1 MIIRLKK
8 GLKRQLSLQLPGI
21 EAQNRMTPIKRRSP
35 DLYIKNYPQKGA
47 VLVLLYPQNDVIQTV
62 TILHSDYDGAH
73 SGQVSFPGGKYEEGD
88 ENFEKTALRE
98 AKEELGIDI
107 DRIEILGAMTELYI
121 PISNFIVYPF
131 LGIMDK
137 APNFN
142 PDPVEVQKVI
152 EIGLHKLLDEAYVKR
167 KPIMISLIGKEIEA
181 PYFDLQGQ
189 TIWGATAMILSELR
203 ELLKRTGI
211 TFS

>member
-1 MIIRLKK
+1 M
-8 GLKRQLSLQLPGI
+8 QLPGI

-62 TILHSDYDGAH
+62 TMLRSDYDGAH

-137 APNFN
+137 APDFN

-203 ELLKRTGI
+203 
-211 TFS
+211 

>member
-1 MIIRLKK
+1 MIKCLKE
-8 GLKRQLSLQLPGI
+8 GLKRQLLLQLPGI
-21 EAQNRMTPIKRRSP
+21 EAQNLMAPIKRPSP
-35 DLYIKNYPQKGA
+35 DLYINNYPQRGA
-47 VLVLLYPQNDVIQTV
+47 VLVLLYPQNNVFQTV
-62 TILHSDYDGAH
+62 TMLRSDYNGPH
-73 SGQVSFPGGKYEEGD
+73 SGQISFPGGKHEEAD

-131 LGIMDK
+131 LGIMDE
-137 APNFN
+137 APDFS

-152 EIGLHKLLDEAYVKR
+152 EIGLHKLLDETHVKR
-167 KPIMISLIGKEIEA
+167 KPIMISLIGKEIET
-181 PYFDLQGQ
+181 PYFDLEGQ
-189 TIWGATAMILSELR
+189 TIWGATAMILSELS